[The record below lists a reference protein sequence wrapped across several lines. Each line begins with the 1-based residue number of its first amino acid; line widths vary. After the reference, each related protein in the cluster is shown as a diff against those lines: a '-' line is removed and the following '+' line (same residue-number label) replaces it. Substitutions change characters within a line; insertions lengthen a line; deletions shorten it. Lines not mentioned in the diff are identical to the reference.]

1 MKTIRKVIVVIA
13 VAAAHWCVTAA
24 TIEVAT
30 VAALTNAVA
39 RANAGEKIDGE
50 AIDTIVLKAGTYTF
64 PDDVFMADNT
74 LSPSSAGYCKIRLN
88 VTVPGLTIKGEDN
101 SSRTTWT
108 NGSEPVIIDGNGGK
122 GMQLQLYTDD
132 SARIENITFVNCN
145 GGAYSADSSYGNWCN
160 GGAIGIGRMV
170 TGWAGGR
177 NVVVSNCVFRG
188 NQSCLGGAIGARNN
202 YFVYDCFFTNNVSTY
217 ASGAGCMFNG
227 TAYGCEMVGN
237 MNSVAKNVSMNSC
250 NVHGNGSTN
259 RPLLTGPATY
269 SNCTFRSNT
278 TSSTHPIIE
287 CYDSD
292 VRIVNCEF
300 SGNSND
306 STTPLIR
313 FSNSSATKTNDCLLA
328 GCTFNG
334 NAASA
339 LTMFNG
345 TNPLN
350 GGLTVTNCSF
360 IGNTA
365 NATAATTEE
374 MPSTTV
380 RVLVRGI
387 VGDKNRCMIYDS
399 VFSNNQSKV
408 VSGAMGLCNVL
419 GVHAVRCTFTG
430 DGEKPCS
437 SYQTGNWRYYNEAA
451 DNSILEECAA
461 SNGEM
466 RDCVVDRCR
475 IHNVTSNVYAV
486 FKDSAFVT
494 NTLVECCGSTSVASY
509 LYSSIYKHDAEFVN
523 CTIVSNN
530 CFTFSLNASAGST
543 VQCRIEDC
551 RFVNCLF
558 NANRADFITTVSDF
572 TIEDKDACL
581 NCFVEHVEFA
591 HSAYGIFTPR
601 SRFTATAFA
610 TKTNGVDT
618 LTLCANPKFVQDSRP
633 ETPYW
638 SLLPNSSLIGK
649 GDASIWTAEDVDLVG
664 KLRLKDGKV
673 DPGCYQCWINPPG
686 MAIFVR

>member
-1 MKTIRKVIVVIA
+1 MKTIRKI
-13 VAAAHWCVTAA
+13 VAAITVVAVQWCVTAA
-24 TIEVAT
+24 TIEVET
-30 VAALTNAVA
+30 VVELTNAVA

-50 AIDTIVLKAGTYTF
+50 AIDTIVLKTGTYTF
-64 PDDVFMADNT
+64 PADVYMADNT
-74 LSPSSAGYCKIRLN
+74 RSPSSASYCKIRLN

-122 GMQLQLYTDD
+122 GMQLQLNANE

-145 GGAYSADSSYGNWCN
+145 GGADSSDSAYGNWCN

-170 TGWAGGR
+170 SGDWSGGH

-188 NQSCLGGAIGARNN
+188 NQSYLGGAIGAKNN
-202 YFVYDCFFTNNVSTY
+202 YFVYDCFFTNNVSTD

-237 MNSVAKNVSMNSC
+237 MNSVAKNVSMIGC

-278 TSSTHPIIE
+278 TSSTYPIIA
-287 CYDSD
+287 CYDAD

-328 GCTFNG
+328 GCTFSG

-350 GGLTVTNCSF
+350 GSLTVTNCSF

-365 NATAATTEE
+365 NATAATGE
-374 MPSTTV
+374 MPVTTV
-380 RVLVRGI
+380 SVLVRGI

-399 VFSNNQSKV
+399 VSSNNQSKV
-408 VSGAMGLCNVL
+408 VSGTMGLCNVL

-430 DGEKPCS
+430 DGEKPYS
-437 SYQTGNWRYYNEAA
+437 SYTTGNWRYYNEAA
-451 DNSILEECAA
+451 DNSILEECDV

-509 LYSSIYKHDAEFVN
+509 LYSSIYRHDAEFVN

-530 CFTFSLNASAGST
+530 CFTFSLNASAGSS
-543 VQCRIEDC
+543 VSCIIDDC

-581 NCFVEHVEFA
+581 DCFVDHVEFA
-591 HSAYGIFTPR
+591 HSAYGIFTPH
-601 SRFTATAFA
+601 SKFKAVDFA
-610 TKTNGVDT
+610 AKTNGVDT
-618 LTLCANPKFVQDSRP
+618 LTLCANPKFADEP
-633 ETPYW
+633 KW
-638 SLLPNSSLIGK
+638 SLSLRSPLVGK
-649 GDASIWTAEDVDLVG
+649 GDASIWTDEDIDLAG
-664 KLRLKDGKV
+664 KLRLRDGKA
-673 DPGCYQCWINPPG
+673 DIGCYQCWLNPAG
-686 MAIFVR
+686 FMLIVR